1 MQEKETIVVVG
12 GGYAGINLI
21 HHLRKLFSSRLTKDL
36 EIILVDKNNF
46 HFKKV
51 KLFKGIVEDHNE
63 TLKVPLS
70 NYCGE
75 GTQFFQG
82 ELTAI
87 HQDRNSIEVC
97 GPNGGLQEVPF
108 SRLVLALGSVPQQM
122 DPAHGG
128 VTLDSMGSAKQ
139 IRKELLAR
147 IQSGDKKLRIAVVG
161 GGITGIETSAEIV
174 SWLKKEAHAAG
185 KDPSGVEVI
194 LIDNKD
200 RLLSDIPEKVGY
212 QLERRLNKLGVMT
225 FHQVKADG
233 FKEGMI
239 TLNNGSQLDAD
250 YCIWTVG
257 LKPHPS
263 LTKFSLLLHENGKL
277 LTDSWYRIKNSQTI
291 YAIGDC
297 VHVVDPRDGRIAA
310 MSCKEAFNQA
320 VRLARIIK
328 ADIEGTISEAHK
340 TYPDL
345 YCIGLGPE
353 NGFAWAQKWGIDF
366 VLSGRLGAKV
376 REYTW
381 NMASLF
387 Q

>member
-1 MQEKETIVVVG
+1 MNEKETIVVVG

-21 HHLRKLFSSRLTKDL
+21 HHLRKLFSPRLMKDL
-36 EIILVDKNNF
+36 DIILVDINNY

-51 KLFKGIVEDHNE
+51 KLFKGIVEDRIHS
-63 TLKVPLS
+63 LKVRLTK
-70 NYCGE
+70 YCGD
-75 GTQFFQG
+75 GIQFIQG

-87 HQDRNSIEVC
+87 DQDRSLIELI
-97 GPNGGLQEVPF
+97 GPTGNIQEVPF
-108 SRLVLALGSVPQQM
+108 SCLILALGSVARKVNPSL
-122 DPAHGG
+122 GG
-128 VTLDSMGSAKQ
+128 VTLDSMEAAKQ
-139 IRKELLAR
+139 IRQDLLTR
-147 IQSGDKKLRIAVVG
+147 IQSGDEKVRVAVVG

-174 SWLKKEAHAAG
+174 SWLKKEALAAG

-212 QLERRLNKLGVMT
+212 QLEKRLNKLGVT
-225 FHQVKADG
+225 VLHQVKADG
-233 FKEGMI
+233 FKKGMI
-239 TLNNGSQLDAD
+239 TFNNGSQLDAD

-263 LTKFSLLLHENGKL
+263 LTRFSMPLHENGKL
-277 LTDSWYRIKNSQTI
+277 LTDSWYRIKNSKTI

-297 VHVVDPRDGRIAA
+297 VHVVDPLDGRVAG
-310 MSCKEAFNQA
+310 MSCKEAINQA
-320 VRLARIIK
+320 GRLAKIIK
-328 ADIEGTISEAHK
+328 ADLEGTGSEPHK

-345 YCIGLGPE
+345 NCIGLGLE
-353 NGFAWAQKWGIDF
+353 DGFVWAQKWGIDF

-387 Q
+387 H